1 MVSVNIRLSLIQIA
15 TPDHLRGRISAM
27 NGIFI
32 SLSNEMGDVR
42 AGSVAA
48 LFGRVMAVV
57 MGGVD
62 GDWHCAWWHVG
73 FFQIAL
79 FG

>member
-1 MVSVNIRLSLIQIA
+1 VNC
-15 TPDHLRGRISAM
+15 
-27 NGIFI
+27 IFI
-32 SLSNEMGDVR
+32 SSSNEMGNVR

-48 LFGRVMAVV
+48 LFGRVMALV

-62 GDWHCAWWHVG
+62 GDWHCACWHVG
-73 FFQIAL
+73 FFQIAP

>member
-1 MVSVNIRLSLIQIA
+1 VNC
-15 TPDHLRGRISAM
+15 
-27 NGIFI
+27 IFI
-32 SLSNEMGDVR
+32 SSSNEMGNVR

-48 LFGRVMAVV
+48 LFGRVMALV

-73 FFQIAL
+73 FFQIAP